1 MAEDETVKKEDDHD
15 LIGCEYE
22 IEVIDKDGNVTERQK
37 GKNSLLIQFI
47 GSIISALDPNG
58 YNTICPSTDVK
69 NVAGGA
75 ASNMLYQYNSNT
87 YCGIP
92 SAGTFGVITNGIVV
106 GSGNT
111 PVTADDYKL
120 ATIITH
126 GVGAGQLQAQA
137 GAIQDVVL
145 ASPRASFRIDRTFI
159 NGSGAPVT
167 VREIGIYSLWYDG
180 GVGSQICTCRDVLLA
195 PVAVANGSTLF
206 VKYTIYISI

>member
-1 MAEDETVKKEDDHD
+1 MTEAETVKEEDRD

-47 GSIISALDPNG
+47 ASIISALDSAG

-75 ASNMLYQYNSNT
+75 ASNLLYQYNSNT

-92 SAGTFGVITNGIVV
+92 TIGVFGNITSGTVV

-126 GVGAGQLQAQA
+126 GIGAGTQLQYQA
-137 GAIQDVVL
+137 GVIQDVVL

-159 NGSGAPVT
+159 NGSGLAVT
-167 VREIGIYSLWYDG
+167 VKEIGIYSAWFDG
-180 GVGSQICTCRDVLLA
+180 AVGSQICYCRDVLGA
-195 PVAVANGSTLF
+195 PVSVANGSTLF

>member
-75 ASNMLYQYNSNT
+75 ASNLLYQYNSNT

-111 PVTADDYKL
+111 PVTADDYNL
-120 ATIITH
+120 VTIITN
-126 GVGAGQLQAQA
+126 GIGAGQLQYQV
-137 GAIQDVVL
+137 GVVNDVVL
-145 ASPRASFRIDRTFI
+145 ASPRASFRNDRAFI

-167 VREIGIYSLWYDG
+167 VKEIGIYSYWYD
-180 GVGSQICTCRDVLLA
+180 SSAPYQMCYCRDVLA
-195 PVAVANGSTLF
+195 SPVAVADGSTLY